1 MGRNKYSESEIT
13 QIRKLLAHKC
23 EGNRA
28 KQKEIRHILRT
39 KYEFNIS
46 DFGEPGHPFGP
57 AELDLMLKKR
67 AILILDDA
75 TIADMKAKRA
85 RDRERD
91 AAASVAA
98 GETTDWQQAL
108 REWNAQSAKD

>member
-1 MGRNKYSESEIT
+1 MGRNKFSESEIQ
-13 QIRKLLAHKC
+13 QIRKLLQHKC

-46 DFGEPGHPFGP
+46 DFGEPGRPFGP
-57 AELDLMLKKR
+57 NELDLMLRKR

-85 RDRERD
+85 RDRARD
-91 AAASVAA
+91 EQAKIES

-108 REWNAQSAKD
+108 REWETMEQK